1 MPVKERSVGQHKKYS
16 PMLVLEDKKLKNLYE
31 KLWEGVPAEH
41 KELARY
47 IYDNTKGMTDFS
59 RFVFGLEAVGN
70 YGTGHYKVFYESGT
84 FIPLTTG
91 TYRIKVVGGGG
102 GGNFIKYQSDRLYL
116 SGTGGGGGGYASG
129 EYKLTQ
135 GVEYQVV
142 VARAVEAGIDGESSS
157 FSTLL
162 SATGGRAGSD
172 VAIELTAPG
181 TQQQYQV
188 WGGRSGAGGTGIGG
202 NIANYSGAGG
212 VLLHAGGHSPG
223 SEMGNS
229 PTPEDGYITGALT
242 NGTLKIYASRA
253 GQGLQGLTEINSN
266 SGGGIRTAAKGGR
279 PGGLFVQRTIG
290 VIFGLMEY
298 TSGSQPMPTLT
309 GLPTP
314 FYFYRSTPAELLE
327 VHNKYGLNG
336 GLEYSYYIASNPSN
350 VEQIMGGKHYPYNI
364 KEKYGCF
371 LGTGEYCYNVHID
384 SSQYSKPSIDI
395 FTYYPNWYKK
405 DKYVYLMDIGANTVK
420 QLKHPEIPVGWGSGG
435 YIISN
440 NADPRRN
447 SGNYGGG
454 GAVVSMN
461 STYAPDVRNPNY
473 EPATG
478 GVGGGGG
485 ASDGHWLR
493 TNDSEGEHI
502 YYYAGNGGI
511 GAGGGGMAIGVEGTS
526 SSIDLTKAAIMPNTG
541 KGGAGIVI
549 IEW

>member
-1 MPVKERSVGQHKKYS
+1 MIVLDNKE
-16 PMLVLEDKKLKNLYE
+16 LKDTYE
-31 KLWEGVPAEH
+31 ELWEGVPAEH
-41 KELARY
+41 RELARY

-70 YGTGHYKVFYESGT
+70 YGTGHYKVFYKSGT
-84 FIPLTTG
+84 FTPPTTG

-102 GGNFIKYQSDRLYL
+102 GGNFIKWLYNGGEYCF

-129 EYKLTQ
+129 EYQLTQ
-135 GVEYQVV
+135 GVEYSVV
-142 VARAVEAGIDGESSS
+142 VARAVEAGINGESSS

-162 SATGGRAGSD
+162 SATGGQAGSD
-172 VAIELTAPG
+172 VGVELSATG
-181 TQQQYQV
+181 TQSIYQV

-229 PTPEDGYITGALT
+229 PTPKDGYITGALI
-242 NGTLKIYASRA
+242 NGTLQTYASRA
-253 GQGLQGLTEINSN
+253 GQGLQGLTEVLNTTAQ
-266 SGGGIRTAAKGGR
+266 SGGGIRTAVKNNR
-279 PGGLFVQRTIG
+279 PGGLFVQRTTG
-290 VIFGLMEY
+290 SIFGLFEY
-298 TSGSQPMPTLT
+298 AGEQSMPTLA

-314 FYFYRSTPAELLE
+314 FYFHRSTPAELLE

-336 GLEYSYYIASNPSN
+336 GLEYSYYTASNPFN
-350 VEQIMGGKHYPYNI
+350 VEQKTDGKLYPFTE
-364 KEKYGCF
+364 KEIYGYF
-371 LGTGEYCYNVHID
+371 LGAGEYQYGINID
-384 SSQYSKPSIDI
+384 TSLYSKPTINI
-395 FTYYPNWYKK
+395 FNYYTNWYKTNNNL
-405 DKYVYLMDIGANTVK
+405 VALMDLAANTVN

-435 YIISN
+435 YIIYN

-447 SGNYGGG
+447 SANYGGG
-454 GAVVSMN
+454 GATIDCN
-461 STYAPDVRNPNY
+461 TTYVPDVRNSNY

-485 ASDGHWLR
+485 ASGLRYFRVSDG
-493 TNDSEGEHI
+493 EGEHI

-511 GAGGGGMAIGVEGTS
+511 GAGGGGMPIGRDNYEDWNTTTFKVG
-526 SSIDLTKAAIMPNTG
+526 IMPNTG

>member
-1 MPVKERSVGQHKKYS
+1 MPVKERNVGQHKKYS
-16 PMLVLEDKKLKNLYE
+16 PMVVLDDKKLKATYE
-31 KLWEGVPAEH
+31 ELWEGVPAEH
-41 KELARY
+41 RELARY

-84 FIPLTTG
+84 FTPPTTG

-102 GGNFIKYQSDRLYL
+102 GGNFITYTGNKPYN

-135 GVEYQVV
+135 GVEYQVA

-172 VAIELTAPG
+172 VAIELTPPG

-212 VLLHAGGHSPG
+212 VLLYAGGHSPG

-229 PTPEDGYITGALT
+229 PTPEDGYITGAMINLT
-242 NGTLKIYASRA
+242 LQIYASTA
-253 GQGLQGLTEINSN
+253 GQGLQGLTEIGGQ
-266 SGGGIRTAAKGGR
+266 SGGGIRTAAKNNR
-279 PGGLFVQRTIG
+279 PGGLFVQRTKG

-350 VEQIMGGKHYPYNI
+350 VEQKTDGKLYPSTE
-364 KEKYGCF
+364 KEIYGYF
-371 LGTGEYCYNVHID
+371 LGTGEYLYNINID
-384 SSQYSKPSIDI
+384 TSLYSKPAIDI
-395 FTYYPNWYKK
+395 FNYYTNWYKK
-405 DKYVYLMDIGANTVK
+405 DRNVYLMNIEANTVN
-420 QLKHPEIPVGWGSGG
+420 QLKHPKIPVGWGSGG
-435 YIISN
+435 FNIAS

-454 GAVVSMN
+454 GATVSMN
-461 STYAPDVRNPNY
+461 STYAPDVRNSNY

-485 ASDGHWLR
+485 ASGGHWLR

-502 YYYAGNGGI
+502 YFYAGNGGI
-511 GAGGGGMAIGVEGTS
+511 GAGGGGMAIRVEVAS
-526 SSIDLTKAAIMPNTG
+526 SSLDLNKAAIMPNTG